1 MRESRLPQ
9 HDHFALASHYSILP
23 TSNHTTPPCQ
33 NRSEKTEYRPASH
46 DLAALTKHAE
56 EGTIMVKRGLFSGL
70 SRASLIALIGAGIV
84 VTSVDS
90 SFAGGNDRGQKNQR
104 CRDLVGAKHLQG
116 DQRRAEW
123 QKCQSDSTNYK

>member
-1 MRESRLPQ
+1 
-9 HDHFALASHYSILP
+9 
-23 TSNHTTPPCQ
+23 
-33 NRSEKTEYRPASH
+33 
-46 DLAALTKHAE
+46 
-56 EGTIMVKRGLFSGL
+56 MVKRGLFSGL

-84 VTSVDS
+84 VASVNS

-123 QKCQSDSTNYK
+123 QKCQSDLTNYK